1 MPTTPTP
8 TTPTASATASGPFV
22 LFAYDWNSSCSSDR
36 SCIHTF
42 PTLEEAEQAYK
53 GEQDAAE
60 VAVIR
65 EECLTVISRGFI
77 DRSAMPRQIRWSREL
92 AWVPESQDP
101 PLVSAS
107 R

>member
-1 MPTTPTP
+1 MPITPAPIAP
-8 TTPTASATASGPFV
+8 TSSFV
-22 LFAYDWNSSCSSDR
+22 LFAYDWNSRCSGDR
-36 SCIHTF
+36 DCIQTF

-65 EECLTVISRGFI
+65 DECLTVISRGFK
-77 DRSAMPRQIRWSREL
+77 DRSAMPRQIRWSREI
-92 AWVPESQDP
+92 AWDQEFQNPS
-101 PLVSAS
+101 LVSAS